1 MISLENKLI
10 KTILKTITFIYFQKQ
25 MTKKILFATALS
37 LVTLGIAH
45 NIANAE
51 AQIIIDPVTK
61 TITVTWIVLN
71 TWATNTGG
79 IQTGTTQT
87 WIINTGTVITTTW
100 TTQTTWWLN
109 TTWTEFERALSWM
122 FANGLTKYN
131 KPSEY
136 RMYDA
141 LTREEAAKM
150 FSEAYNVLGYTKEI
164 RNTNC
169 NFDDKWIFNPELVPF
184 IQNVCQRGIIKG
196 FNNNYMA
203 QKQLTRPEA
212 MAILI
217 RMFEWKASFEN
228 QHPRW
233 SDYYIKGR
241 ALGLT
246 TLENNN
252 FEKEISRY
260 EIALYIYRL
269 QTIANNTSLKLQS
282 QITLQ
287 NLTGI
292 NQTTWTTQLPE
303 TSSELAQKFSAIANS
318 ISVEKDPELQ
328 EAIRWMHDNGLTSFS
343 TIGEYKPF
351 EVLSR
356 EQSAKIFDIF
366 AKVFNF
372 SQDKLSGTLPI
383 ECQFKDLS
391 KADQTLT
398 THIQNVCKMDLLKWW
413 NQIFDPKNT
422 LTKGQFITALIRL
435 VEWKKLDET
444 KNPRWTSYYQK
455 ALDMGIVWPA
465 DAITFD
471 SPITRYEVA
480 LFLYR
485 FRVKFQLINNLNT
498 NTLENMIFNTVPG
511 TIQTTWGLLS
521 WEVAEA
527 FKSDIFIDTNLL
539 QNANFDLWY
548 IEIFNT
554 KYKVIKT
561 STETYFSKNFVRY
574 GDIYDISTDQKIGTI
589 NFIVS
594 NKIVLE
600 WTARIGIQTYTI
612 SQAPNTTAYYQIKK
626 N

>member
-1 MISLENKLI
+1 
-10 KTILKTITFIYFQKQ
+10 
-25 MTKKILFATALS
+25 MTKKFLFTTAIA
-37 LVTLGIAH
+37 LVTLI
-45 NIANAE
+45 ITYTQANAE

-61 TITVTWIVLN
+61 TITITGITLN
-71 TWATNTGG
+71 TGIQTTGTIQTGITNTGVQATG
-79 IQTGTTQT
+79 TNTIQTG
-87 WIINTGTVITTTW
+87 
-100 TTQTTWWLN
+100 LN
-109 TTWTEFERALSWM
+109 TTGTEFERALSWM
-122 FANGLTKYN
+122 YVNGLTKYDN
-131 KPSEY
+131 QTDY
-136 RMYDA
+136 RMYDP

-164 RNTNC
+164 KNTNC
-169 NFDDKWIFNPELVPF
+169 NFNDKGIFNPELVPF

-203 QKQLTRPEA
+203 QKELTRPEA

-217 RMFEWKASFEN
+217 RMFEGKVSFED

-233 SDYYIKGR
+233 SDYYIKGK

-246 TLENNN
+246 TLSNNN

-269 QTIANNTSLKLQS
+269 QTIANDSSLKLQS
-282 QITLQ
+282 QLTLQ

-292 NQTTWTTQLPE
+292 AQTGSTTPQTGTEP
-303 TSSELAQKFSAIANS
+303 SSELAQKFSAIANS
-318 ISVEKDPELQ
+318 ISVENDPELQ

-343 TIGEYKPF
+343 TIGEYRPF
-351 EVLSR
+351 EVLTR
-356 EQSAKIFDIF
+356 EQSAKIFDVF
-366 AKVFNF
+366 ANVFNF
-372 SQDKLSGTLPI
+372 SQEKLIGTLPI
-383 ECQFKDLS
+383 ECQFKDLT
-391 KADQTLT
+391 KADPTLT
-398 THIQNVCKMDLLKWW
+398 THIQNVCKMEILKGG
-413 NQIFDPKNT
+413 NQLFDPKT
-422 LTKGQFITALIRL
+422 ILTKGQFITALIRL
-435 VEWKKLDET
+435 VEGKKLDET
-444 KNPRWTSYYQK
+444 KDPRWTAYYQK
-455 ALDMGIVWPA
+455 ALDMGIVGPA

-511 TIQTTWGLLS
+511 TIQTTGGLLS
-521 WEVAEA
+521 GEIPEA

-539 QNANFDLWY
+539 QNANFELGY

-554 KYKVIKT
+554 KYKVIKS

-574 GDIYDISTDQKIGTI
+574 GDVYDISTDQKIGTI

-594 NKIVLE
+594 NRIILE
-600 WTARIGIQTYTI
+600 GTARIEEKIYTI
-612 SQAPNTTAYYQIKK
+612 TQAPNTTAYYQIKK

>member
-1 MISLENKLI
+1 
-10 KTILKTITFIYFQKQ
+10 
-25 MTKKILFATALS
+25 MTKKIILAAILTFI
-37 LVTLGIAH
+37 TLWVIQ
-45 NIANAE
+45 NKANAE

-61 TITVTWIVLN
+61 TITVTWVVLN
-71 TWATNTGG
+71 TWATNTWT
-79 IQTGTTQT
+79 IQTGTTQS
-87 WIINTGTVITTTW
+87 WITQTW
-100 TTQTTWWLN
+100 TTNTGIVTTTTLN

-122 FANGLTKYN
+122 YANGLTKYDN
-131 KPSEY
+131 KTEY
-136 RMYDA
+136 RMYDP

-150 FSEAYNVLGYTKEI
+150 FSEAYNVLWYTKETK
-164 RNTNC
+164 NTNC
-169 NFDDKWIFNPELVPF
+169 DFKDKWIFNPELVPF
-184 IQNVCQRGIIKG
+184 IQNVCQRGIIKW

-203 QKQLTRPEA
+203 QKELTRPEA

-217 RMFEWKASFEN
+217 RMFEWKASFED

-233 SDYYIKGR
+233 SDYYIKWR

-246 TLENNN
+246 TLENNW

-269 QTIANNTSLKLQS
+269 QTIANDASLKLQS
-282 QITLQ
+282 QQTLQ

-292 NQTTWTTQLPE
+292 VQTWSTTPQTETE

-318 ISVEKDPELQ
+318 ISVENDPELQ
-328 EAIRWMHDNGLTSFS
+328 EAIRWMHDNWLTSFS
-343 TIGEYKPF
+343 TIWEYKPF
-351 EVLSR
+351 EVLTR

-366 AKVFNF
+366 AKTFDF
-372 SQDKLSGTLPI
+372 SQEKLIWTLPT

-398 THIQNVCKMDLLKWW
+398 SHIQNVCKMDILKWW
-413 NQIFDPKNT
+413 NQIFDPKTT

-435 VEWKKLDET
+435 VEGKKLDET

-455 ALDMGIVWPA
+455 ALDMGIVGPA

-498 NTLENMIFNTVPG
+498 NTLENMIFNTVSW
-511 TIQTTWGLLS
+511 TIQTTWWLFS
-521 WEVAEA
+521 WETPEA
-527 FKSDIFIDTNLL
+527 IKADIFIDTNLL
-539 QNANFDLWY
+539 QNTNFDIWY
-548 IEIFNT
+548 IEIFNA

-561 STETYFSKNFVRY
+561 STETYFSKNFVWY
-574 GDIYDISTDQKIGTI
+574 WDVYDIGTDQKIGTI

-594 NKIVLE
+594 NRIILE
-600 WTARIGIQTYTI
+600 WTARIDTTNYTI
-612 SQAPNTTAYYQIKK
+612 SQVPNTTAYYQIKK

>member
-1 MISLENKLI
+1 MN
-10 KTILKTITFIYFQKQ
+10 
-25 MTKKILFATALS
+25 KKILFATALT
-37 LVTLGIAH
+37 LVSLGITY
-45 NIANAE
+45 NIANAD

-61 TITVTWIVLN
+61 TITITGMALN
-71 TWATNTGG
+71 TGTTTTWT
-79 IQTGTTQT
+79 IQTGSINIGTTQT
-87 WIINTGTVITTTW
+87 GLTNTGTI
-100 TTQTTWWLN
+100 QTSAQTWLN

-122 FANGLTKYN
+122 YANGLTKYN

-169 NFDDKWIFNPELVPF
+169 DFKDKSIFNPELVPF

-217 RMFEWKASFEN
+217 RMFEGKTSFEN
-228 QHPRW
+228 KDPRW
-233 SDYYIKGR
+233 ADYYIKGK

-246 TLENNN
+246 TLSNNN

-269 QTIANNTSLKLQS
+269 QTIANNASLKLQW

-287 NLTGI
+287 NLTGVA
-292 NQTTWTTQLPE
+292 QTTGSTLPE

-351 EVLSR
+351 EVLTR

-366 AKVFNF
+366 AKLFNF
-372 SQDKLSGTLPI
+372 SQDKLSGTLPT

-391 KADQTLT
+391 KADQTLVSN
-398 THIQNVCKMDLLKWW
+398 IQNVCKMDILKGGS
-413 NQIFDPKNT
+413 QIFDPKNT

-435 VEWKKLDET
+435 VEGKKLDET
-444 KNPRWTSYYQK
+444 KNPRWTAYYQK
-455 ALDMGIVWPA
+455 SLDMGIVWPA

-498 NTLENMIFNTVPG
+498 NTLENMIFNTVPW
-511 TIQTTWGLLS
+511 TIQTTGGLLS
-521 WEVAEA
+521 WEKPTA

-539 QNANFDLWY
+539 QNANFDLGY
-548 IEIFNT
+548 IEILST
-554 KYKVIKT
+554 KYKVVKT

-574 GDIYDISTDQKIGTI
+574 GDIYDISTDKKIGTI

-594 NKIVLE
+594 NRIVLE
-600 WTARIGIQTYTI
+600 GTARVNTDTYTI

>member
-1 MISLENKLI
+1 
-10 KTILKTITFIYFQKQ
+10 
-25 MTKKILFATALS
+25 MTKKVLFATAIA
-37 LVTLGIAH
+37 LVTLGIMY
-45 NIANAE
+45 NSVNAE
-51 AQIIIDPVTK
+51 AQIIIDPITK
-61 TITVTWIVLN
+61 TITITGIALN
-71 TWATNTGG
+71 TWVQT
-79 IQTGTTQT
+79 TGTIQ
-87 WIINTGTVITTTW
+87 TW
-100 TTQTTWWLN
+100 TTQTGTTIKTGTVTTTLN
-109 TTWTEFERALSWM
+109 TTGTEFERALSWM
-122 FANGLTKYN
+122 YANGLTKYN
-131 KPSEY
+131 NQTEY

-150 FSEAYNVLGYTKEI
+150 FAEAYNVIGYTKEI
-164 RNTNC
+164 KNTNC
-169 NFDDKWIFNPELVPF
+169 DFKDKWNFNPELVPF
-184 IQNVCQRGIIKG
+184 IQNVCQRGIIKW

-217 RMFEWKASFEN
+217 RMFEGKVSFEN
-228 QHPRW
+228 KDPRW
-233 SDYYIKGR
+233 ADYYIKGK
-241 ALGLT
+241 ALWLT
-246 TLENNN
+246 TLSNND

-269 QTIANNTSLKLQS
+269 QTIANDTSLKLQS

-292 NQTTWTTQLPE
+292 NQTTWTTTLPE

-328 EAIRWMHDNGLTSFS
+328 EAIRWMHDNWLTSSS

-351 EVLSR
+351 EVLTR
-356 EQSAKIFDIF
+356 EQSAKIFDVF
-366 AKVFNF
+366 AKLFNF
-372 SQDKLSGTLPI
+372 SQEKLTSVVPT
-383 ECQFKDLS
+383 ECQFKDLA

-398 THIQNVCKMDLLKWW
+398 THIQNVCKMEILKGG
-413 NQIFDPKNT
+413 NQLFDPKTT

-435 VEWKKLDET
+435 VEGKKLDES
-444 KNPRWTSYYQK
+444 KNPRWTAYYQN
-455 ALDMGIVWPA
+455 ALDMGIVGPA

-498 NTLENMIFNTVPG
+498 NTLENMIFNTVPW
-511 TIQTTWGLLS
+511 TIQTTGWLLS
-521 WEVAEA
+521 WEAPEA
-527 FKSDIFIDTNLL
+527 ITSDIFIDTNLL
-539 QNANFDLWY
+539 QNANFELWY
-548 IEIFNT
+548 IEIFST
-554 KYKVIKT
+554 KYKVVKS

-594 NKIVLE
+594 NRVVLE
-600 WTARIGIQTYTI
+600 WTARVNTQIYTI
-612 SQAPNTTAYYQIKK
+612 SQAPNTTAYYKIKK